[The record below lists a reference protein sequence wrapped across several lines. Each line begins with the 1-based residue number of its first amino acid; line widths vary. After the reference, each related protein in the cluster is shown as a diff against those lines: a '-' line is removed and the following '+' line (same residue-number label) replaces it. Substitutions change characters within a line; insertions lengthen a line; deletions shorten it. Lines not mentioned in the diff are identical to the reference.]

1 MYNLIKLVDGVWTVV
16 SEFPDWESAS
26 RALTVEK
33 VDTPN
38 VCLVLADGDIQL
50 I

>member
-16 SEFPDWESAS
+16 SESPDWESANQ
-26 RALTVEK
+26 ALTEAK
-33 VDTPN
+33 IDSPN
-38 VCLVLADGDIQL
+38 VCLVLANGDIQL